1 MKVEIKEEYLTRKDA
16 EEALTQALKDEEK
29 ESVKL
34 YVTEWPYV
42 LTYFK
47 EL

>member
-1 MKVEIKEEYLTRKDA
+1 MKVEIREEYLTKEDA
-16 EEALTQALKDEEK
+16 QEALTQALKDEEK

-34 YVTEWPYV
+34 YSNDWPYV
-42 LTYFK
+42 LTYFE